1 MPFTSRLSAAAAF
14 VAAVAIAGTP
24 RPAAATVVPGVGE
37 CLNIDIDG
45 NSALSASISLLR
57 RVLHLGGPEE
67 VVSHSISLSNRE
79 ATLELELAGGRT
91 RTISLRA
98 GRIFLDGEAAGSYTP
113 GGALDRSWR
122 RMLADGANL
131 DTRALLTSLR
141 SWRGPT
147 LTGDEVTAKTRL
159 DAALRGLEVRTP
171 AVSNAMVSADR
182 AKAEADEERVQAGT
196 SIRLSDLATLD
207 SIGHQLTA
215 LGNDDVAEAIRTAPV
230 HLGSVTI
237 ATGQRVTGDL
247 VVYKG
252 AATIQGEVTG
262 NVVTLFGNITVRPGG
277 HIGRDAVAVGGEIAS
292 EGSAK
297 IDGES
302 RIIQGDDLR
311 IEEVKIEA
319 DEAAHAVAVR
329 EVSAVD
335 RVFTDVRD
343 VVAIFIALAML
354 GFGTVF
360 FGRRYLEVVADT
372 ASHSFG
378 RSFVVGL
385 LGQLL
390 LLPTF
395 AMLIVGL
402 IFTLVGIL
410 LLPFAAVAFV
420 IAAILAVVGGYLA
433 IAHAIGETVTRR
445 RMAHGAFV
453 RAPNAYGYLFAG
465 LIGLLGL
472 WAAAALTGWM
482 GPVVIVF
489 RVAAVIVTWIAAT
502 TGFGAVLL
510 SRAGL
515 RETFAGRHIGEMSDE
530 YLWATPPA
538 TPTAATRMKM
548 DAK

>member
-1 MPFTSRLSAAAAF
+1 MRPFRFRPDLAALAL
-14 VAAVAIAGTP
+14 AAVAIAGMPGRAT
-24 RPAAATVVPGVGE
+24 ATSAATICEPANEVK
-37 CLNIDIDG
+37 
-45 NSALSASISLLR
+45 SALNSSLALLR
-57 RVLHLGGPEE
+57 RVLHLDDQQE
-67 VVSHSISLSNRE
+67 VVSHAISLGNRE
-79 ATLELELAGGRT
+79 ATLELEIAGAHSRTLSLRGGR
-91 RTISLRA
+91 IY
-98 GRIFLDGEAAGSYTP
+98 IDGEPAGTYTP

-122 RMLADGANL
+122 RILAEGASL
-131 DTRALLTSLR
+131 DTRGLLVSLR

-147 LTGDEVTAKTRL
+147 LTGDEVAAKARL
-159 DAALRGLEVRTP
+159 DTALRGLEVKNIP
-171 AVSNAMVSADR
+171 VSANAAVTER
-182 AKAEADEERVQAGT
+182 TKALAEAEVAASQGNAV
-196 SIRLSDLATLD
+196 RLNDLASLD
-207 SIGHQLTA
+207 TIGRQLSA
-215 LGNDDVAEAIRTAPV
+215 LGNEDVAEALRSAPV
-230 HLGSVTI
+230 HLGGFTVPR
-237 ATGQRVTGDL
+237 GQTHDGDL
-247 VVYKG
+247 VVYRGG
-252 AATIQGEVTG
+252 ANVFGEVTG
-262 NVVTLFGNITVRPGG
+262 HVVSLFGDVTAHPGSK
-277 HIGRDAVAVGGEIAS
+277 IGKNAVSVGGAINALGDAS
-292 EGSAK
+292 
-297 IDGES
+297 IIGER
-302 RIIQGDDLR
+302 RIISPDDLHYD
-311 IEEVKIEA
+311 IEATIEA
-319 DEAAHAVAVR
+319 DEAGYA
-329 EVSAVD
+329 EPQSALD
-335 RVFTDVRD
+335 RTFNDTRN
-343 VVAIFIALAML
+343 VVAIFIAFAML

-360 FGRRYLEVVADT
+360 FGRRYIEVVADT

-420 IAAILAVVGGYLA
+420 IAAILAAVGGYLA
-433 IAHAIGETVTRR
+433 VAHAIGETVTRR

-489 RVAAVIVTWIAAT
+489 RVAAVIVTWIAVT

-515 RETFAGRHIGEMSDE
+515 RETFAGRHVGEMSDE

-538 TPTAATRMKM
+538 TPTAARMRM
-548 DAK
+548 DK

>member
-1 MPFTSRLSAAAAF
+1 MHRFRFKSSLAALAL
-14 VAAVAIAGTP
+14 
-24 RPAAATVVPGVGE
+24 AATALAGAPRHARADD
-37 CLNIDIDG
+37 LLSDG
-45 NSALSASISLLR
+45 QSAINSSLTLLR
-57 RVLHLGGPEE
+57 RVLHLGDPED
-67 VVSHSISLSNRE
+67 VVSHAISISNRE

-91 RTISLRA
+91 RTLSLRA
-98 GRIFLDGEAAGSYTP
+98 GRIFVDGEPAGSYLP

-122 RMLADGANL
+122 RILADGASL
-131 DTRALLTSLR
+131 DTRALLTALR
-141 SWRGPT
+141 SWRSPT
-147 LTGDEVTAKTRL
+147 LIGDEIAAKAHL
-159 DAALRGLEVRTP
+159 DTALRGLEVKGI
-171 AVSNAMVSADR
+171 AVSAASAN
-182 AKAEADEERVQAGT
+182 
-196 SIRLSDLATLD
+196 SIRAGAEVGASQGGALRLGDLAALD
-207 SIGHQLTA
+207 TIGQQLSA
-215 LGNDDVAEAIRTAPV
+215 LGSEDVAEAMRAAPV
-230 HLGSVTI
+230 HIGNFTV
-237 ATGQRVTGDL
+237 ARGQRLDGDL
-247 VVYKG
+247 VVYHG
-252 AATIQGEVTG
+252 AAIVFGEVTG
-262 NVVTLFGNITVRPGG
+262 SVVSLFGDVTAQPGSR
-277 HIGRDAVAVGGEIAS
+277 IGKDAVSVGGAVS
-292 EGSAK
+292 VLGNAVLGGDSK
-297 IDGES
+297 IIS
-302 RIIQGDDLR
+302 PDDLHL
-311 IEEVKIEA
+311 EA
-319 DEAAHAVAVR
+319 SKAAAEAVEARPAPTAI
-329 EVSAVD
+329 D

-343 VVAIFIALAML
+343 VVAIFVAFAML

-420 IAAILAVVGGYLA
+420 IAAILAAVGGYLA
-433 IAHAIGETVTRR
+433 VAHAIGETVTRR
-445 RMAHGAFV
+445 RMANGAFV

-465 LIGLLGL
+465 LVGLLGL

-489 RVAAVIVTWIAAT
+489 RIAAVIVTWLAAT

-538 TPTAATRMKM
+538 TPTAARMKM
-548 DAK
+548 EQK